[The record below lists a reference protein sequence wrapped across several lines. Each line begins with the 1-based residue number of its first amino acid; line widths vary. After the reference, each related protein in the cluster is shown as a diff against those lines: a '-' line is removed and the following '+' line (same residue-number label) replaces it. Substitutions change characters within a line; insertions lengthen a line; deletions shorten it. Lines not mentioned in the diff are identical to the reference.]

1 MLANGEI
8 EGIFALVFKDESVE
22 IELIY
27 QRRGL
32 SSKLDQAI
40 NYLYQIF

>member
-8 EGIFALVFKDESVE
+8 EGIFALVFIDESVDV
-22 IELIY
+22 ELIHP
-27 QRRGL
+27 RRGL